1 MREQLHIGEVARL
14 VGVSTKTIRYYHQIG
29 LLAEPERTESGYRLY
44 NAAHLLRLQRIRRL
58 RALGL
63 PLERIREILEQAPQ
77 DHEKTLR
84 AALHSLVEELS
95 AQILELEERR
105 SFLQELLA
113 REHLEMEDRETYLFY
128 SPEMKE
134 RLLPHLAHLGAE
146 SLEWGQRIDAMLGS
160 FHWPDE
166 YRQGFERSL
175 RHVADHADRYRQL
188 FALEERLARLAHL
201 PEDDPEVEQL
211 AEDYVQSEEIALLFR
226 QLEQAGLGEENQFSA
241 ALAGLLTQVASPA
254 LRRFFEILAS
264 KAPLQPADRPSLSTK
279 SEQEQ

>member
-14 VGVSTKTIRYYHQIG
+14 LGISTKTIRYYHQVG

-44 NAAHLLRLQRIRRL
+44 DAAHLLRLQRIRRL

-63 PLERIREILEQAPQ
+63 SLERIRAILEQEPQ

-113 REHLEMEDRETYLFY
+113 GENLELEDREAYLFY
-128 SPEMKE
+128 SPELKE
-134 RLLPHLAHLGAE
+134 RLLPHLAHLSAE
-146 SLEWGQRIDAMLGS
+146 ALEWGQRIDAMLGS
-160 FHWPDE
+160 FNWPDE
-166 YRQGFERSL
+166 YRQSFQRSL
-175 RHVADHADRYRQL
+175 QHVADHADHYRQL
-188 FALEERLARLAHL
+188 FALEERLARLANL
-201 PEDDPEVEQL
+201 PEDAPEVEQL
-211 AEDYVQSEEIALLFR
+211 AEEYARSEELLLLFR
-226 QLEQAGLGEENQFSA
+226 QLEQSGLGEENQFSA
-241 ALAGLLTQVASPA
+241 TLAGLMANVASPA
-254 LRRFFEILAS
+254 LRRFFELLAS
-264 KAPLQPADRPSLSTK
+264 KAAPQQSHRPSLPTK